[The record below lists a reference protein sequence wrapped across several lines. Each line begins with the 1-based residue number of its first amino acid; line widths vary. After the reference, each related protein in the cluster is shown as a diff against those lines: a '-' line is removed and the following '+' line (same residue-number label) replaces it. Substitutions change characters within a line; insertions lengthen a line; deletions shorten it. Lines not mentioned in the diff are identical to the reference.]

1 MPRALL
7 AAALLALA
15 GAPSSVAQPVDPAVT
30 GRPAPGRVP
39 PSDVARP
46 PTGQPDARSRPAAG
60 LSPASAVFLSVGA
73 TAAGM
78 GLGGLIANGDGE
90 AAAVLAGVALALGP
104 SAGNVALGE
113 TRDAL
118 VGAGLRTAGLALAVG
133 GVAAMVNDPS
143 PSGAEQGALAGLTV
157 AGTVAF
163 VGGLGYD
170 FVTAG
175 RNAGRVTVSPALN
188 AGAPVAV
195 VRVGL

>member
-1 MPRALL
+1 MTRTLV

-15 GAPSSVAQPVDPAVT
+15 AAPLSDAVAQPVDPVVT
-30 GRPAPGRVP
+30 G
-39 PSDVARP
+39 
-46 PTGQPDARSRPAAG
+46 RPAAG
-60 LSPASAVFLSVGA
+60 LSPASAVFLSLGA

-78 GLGGLIANGDGE
+78 GLGGLVANGDGE
-90 AAAVLAGVALALGP
+90 AAAVLSGVALALGP
-104 SAGNVALGE
+104 SAGNLALGE

-133 GVAAMVNDPS
+133 GLAATVDNARL
-143 PSGAEQGALAGLTV
+143 SGLERDALAGLMV
-157 AGTVAF
+157 VGTVAF

-175 RNAGRVTVSPALN
+175 RNAGRVTVTPTLS
-188 AGAPVAV
+188 AGAPGAA